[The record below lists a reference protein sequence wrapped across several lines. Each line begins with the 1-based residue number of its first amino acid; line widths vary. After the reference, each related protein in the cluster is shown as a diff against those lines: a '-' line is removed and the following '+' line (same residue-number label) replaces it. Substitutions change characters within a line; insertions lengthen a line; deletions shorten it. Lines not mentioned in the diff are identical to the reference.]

1 MAVIPAGSIA
11 GASVSVLL
19 LGSWVFPLS
28 VLLTNRLVDF
38 MDLSRELA
46 FYFTDWL
53 YCFSVFDCIDF
64 QFSSRPSLTSPRS
77 GRAPHYCQVG
87 EEVQAPHMVSSLL
100 QWGWEPHYCLAEV
113 KTWLCLWPSL
123 TAPAGVLGALLQ
135 PQGKSRLPTQPLLAS
150 LGVGHRC
157 VLGDPAGVEQ

>member
-19 LGSWVFPLS
+19 LGSWVFLLS

-46 FYFTDWL
+46 FYFTVWL

-64 QFSSRPSLTSPRS
+64 QLSSRPSLTSPQS

-87 EEVQAPHMVSSLL
+87 EEVQAPHVVSTA
-100 QWGWEPHYCLAEV
+100 QWGWKPHYRLAEV
-113 KTWLCLWPSL
+113 KAWLCLWPSL
-123 TAPAGVLGALLQ
+123 TAPG
-135 PQGKSRLPTQPLLAS
+135 R
-150 LGVGHRC
+150 GVGC
-157 VLGDPAGVEQ
+157 PAATSGEV